1 MQNLKAIPN
10 SKYQDMIMANFF
22 LLGIARW
29 SLYQTKITKDFL

>member
-1 MQNLKAIPN
+1 MQNLKAIP
-10 SKYQDMIMANFF
+10 DMIMANFF